1 MGARKGQI
9 ENMGVTISSNTM
21 IGSYRVVSKIGAGG
35 MGEVYRAHDSRLD
48 REVAIKVLPSE
59 ISNDE
64 DRLRRFEQ
72 EAKAT
77 SALNHPNILT
87 VYDIGEHDGSP
98 FIVAELLEG
107 EELRERLDEGPI
119 PLRKVTEY
127 AQQIV
132 SGLSAAH
139 EKGIVH
145 RDLKPENL
153 FITKDDRVKILDFG
167 LAKLSEPPA
176 SAGGQSGNE
185 DATRRALTNP
195 GVVMGTVGY
204 MSPEQVRG
212 ASTDHR
218 SDIFSF
224 GLILYEMITGRRA
237 FQEESMAET
246 MSAIVKEEPP
256 EMTES
261 NPNISPA
268 LERIVRR
275 CLEKKPE
282 RRFHSAHDLGFALES
297 LSAPTSSGANMT
309 AAVSPIGPETDKSV
323 WKVRIPWIAAGALAL
338 ILISFG
344 AWTLLRPAPA
354 APPFVSLDVAA
365 PAGWTTNVTSSLSPD
380 GSRLAFTAEQEKGK
394 PHLWLRILATGETQM
409 LADSEGAVAPF
420 WSPDGAEIA
429 YFTDD
434 RLRAVNL
441 ATGRTRVICDVTG
454 GRKGGTW
461 NAGGVI
467 VFATESGVPLRR
479 VSADGKSLPSDLP
492 HKGFRPFFLL
502 DGRHF
507 LFSGYR
513 ELAAGG
519 WGIKVGDLTT
529 DETKEILADGTE
541 PKYGGGYLFFVLDGG
556 IKAQVFNPGSFKL
569 SGEPIPVADIG
580 RHNGATGT
588 NFSIAANGLI
598 AFRSGSERVQ
608 EIAWYSRDGTRTVVA
623 GEPGGGSP
631 SNPLFSPDDSMIA
644 SQRGE
649 DIWLFDTVRGTERM
663 YASGKPTRVISPM
676 WKSDGSAVLFV
687 RLSVGVVEK
696 PMNGGSERTVIEAK
710 GGFPFITQ
718 MISDGRALG
727 FRIRDG
733 NRDIWIR
740 SSTGEEAYF
749 AQSTGDET
757 QPALSPDE
765 RWLAYVYSENSESD
779 KIIFIESFPNGG
791 QKIRIS
797 GDIGGVQ
804 PRWRRDGRELYFV
817 AADGSLM
824 AVMVEETGGVLKV
837 GTPKALF
844 KTTIEPGGGLGT
856 RSSYD
861 ATRDG
866 SRFFVTER
874 KKDAGPD
881 TQPVTVLVN
890 WQSIVTK
897 R

>member
-1 MGARKGQI
+1 
-9 ENMGVTISSNTM
+9 
-21 IGSYRVVSKIGAGG
+21 
-35 MGEVYRAHDSRLD
+35 MGEVYLAEDTRLD
-48 REVAIKVLPSE
+48 RKVAIKVLPADFA
-59 ISNDE
+59 NDE
-64 DRLRRFEQ
+64 DRLRRFKQ

-77 SALNHPNILT
+77 SALNHPSILT
-87 VYDIGEHDGSP
+87 VHDIGEHEGNP
-98 FIVAELLEG
+98 YIVSELLEG
-107 EELRERLDEGPI
+107 EELRQRLDEGPI

-167 LAKLSEPPA
+167 LAKLREPETNIHG
-176 SAGGQSGNE
+176 SE

-212 ASTDHR
+212 HKIDHR

-237 FQEESMAET
+237 FQEESLAET

-261 NPNISPA
+261 NPNISPS

-282 RRFHSAHDLGFALES
+282 RRFQSTHDLGFALES
-297 LSAPTSSGANMT
+297 LSAPTSSSGSNMT
-309 AAVSPIGPETDKSV
+309 TAVSAIGPETDRSP
-323 WKVRIPWIAAGALAL
+323 WKARIPWIAAGALAL

-354 APPFVSLDVAA
+354 PPPFLTFDVAA
-365 PAGWTTNVTSSLSPD
+365 PPGWTTQQTSALSPD

-394 PHLWLRILATGETQM
+394 PNLWLRILATGESQM
-409 LADSEGAVAPF
+409 IADSEGAVGPF
-420 WSPDGAEIA
+420 WSADGAEIA
-429 YFTDD
+429 YFTSD

-441 ATGRTRVICDVTG
+441 ATGRSRVICDVTG
-454 GRKGGTW
+454 GRKGGAW

-479 VSADGKSLPSDLP
+479 VNADGRSALADLP
-492 HKGFRPFFLL
+492 QKGFRPFFLP

-507 LFSGYR
+507 LFADQGNS
-513 ELAAGG
+513 AFTPT
-519 WGIKVGDLTT
+519 GISVGDL
-529 DETKEILADGTE
+529 DSGEVKEILADGAE
-541 PKYGGGYLFFVLDGG
+541 PKYADGYLFFVLDSG

-569 SGEPIPVADIG
+569 SGGPIPVADIG
-580 RHNGATGT
+580 RHTGATGT

-598 AFRSGSERVQ
+598 AFRSGSEGVR
-608 EIAWYSRDGTRTVVA
+608 EIAWYSRDGTRTVA
-623 GEPGGGSP
+623 GEPGAG

-644 SQRGE
+644 LQRGI
-649 DIWLFDTVRGTERM
+649 DIWLFDPARGTGRM
-663 YASGKPTRVISPM
+663 YASGRPTPVISPM
-676 WKSDGSAVLFV
+676 WKSDGSAVLFL

-727 FRIRDG
+727 FRLRDG

-749 AQSTGDET
+749 AQSSGNEK

-779 KIIFIESFPNGG
+779 QIIFIEAFPNGG
-791 QKIRIS
+791 RKVRIS

-804 PRWRRDGRELYFV
+804 PRWRRDGRELYYV
-817 AADGSLM
+817 APDGSLM
-824 AVMVEETGGVLKV
+824 AVAVEETGGVLKI

-844 KTTIEPGGGLGT
+844 KTSLSPESGLGT
-856 RSSYD
+856 RANYD

-866 SRFFVTER
+866 SRFFVIEP